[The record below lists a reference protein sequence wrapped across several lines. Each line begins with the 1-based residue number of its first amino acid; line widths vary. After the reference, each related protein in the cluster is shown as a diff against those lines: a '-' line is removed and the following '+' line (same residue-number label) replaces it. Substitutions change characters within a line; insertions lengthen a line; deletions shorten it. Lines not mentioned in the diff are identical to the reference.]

1 MSATAYI
8 ATTYKKEILQG
19 IHLSSDTYKFLLVKP
34 SPSGTYDATLTN
46 VGTPGS
52 GSPSTSNVGTD
63 EVSGT
68 GYTSGGNTLSG
79 FSVSSSGTTAW
90 LTFTDTSWASSTI
103 SAAFG
108 VIYNS
113 TQSGKVVC
121 VIDFGGTFSDT
132 AGTFTYSFPTADAT
146 HAQIRLA

>member
-1 MSATAYI
+1 MATSAI

-19 IHLSSDTYKFLLVKP
+19 VHLSTDTYKMLLIKP
-34 SPSGTYDATLTN
+34 SPSGTYDSTLTN

-52 GSPSTSNVGTD
+52 GTPSSSNVGTD

-90 LTFTDTSWASSTI
+90 LTFSNTSWASSSI
-103 SAAFG
+103 SAIAA

-113 TQSGKVVC
+113 TQSGKVVA
-121 VIDFGGTFSDT
+121 VIDFGGTFTDAS
-132 AGTFTYSFPTADAT
+132 GTFTVNFPVADASN
-146 HAQIRLA
+146 AIIRLA